1 MGSSGEMA
9 TAEQMK
15 GERVGCSNTA
25 LRVGQMEQLLQ
36 TELLACPLVLGGCV
50 FACRCLLC
58 RLMGSEGRQAGGG
71 AGLSRCHPESRAW
84 RLSVSVTQGQCWG
97 SLEAAGV

>member
-1 MGSSGEMA
+1 
-9 TAEQMK
+9 
-15 GERVGCSNTA
+15 
-25 LRVGQMEQLLQ
+25 
-36 TELLACPLVLGGCV
+36 
-50 FACRCLLC
+50 
-58 RLMGSEGRQAGGG
+58 MGSEGRQAGGG